1 MKLQLGKERKKK
13 YEKSSVQSS
22 QEAFFFSINLKLS
35 SNAAQWEI
43 IKVETYRIKLRLKV
57 NLEK

>member
-22 QEAFFFSINLKLS
+22 QEAFFSINLKLS

-43 IKVETYRIKLRLKV
+43 IKVETYRIKLRMKV